1 MSNSPNQ
8 IPVFI
13 HPAIKNLNVRQ
24 ISKIIASKII
34 EKTELNLQ
42 YNSLFCTKLNVATDF
57 NTYEAVAYYI
67 DNQYFE
73 KYGFKKPTLINI
85 QTVYEELFSDF
96 SSIIKYELSF

>member
-1 MSNSPNQ
+1 MSNSPSQ

-13 HPAIKNLNVRQ
+13 HPSVRNLNVRK

-42 YNSLFCTKLNVATDF
+42 YNSSFCRQLNVATDL

-73 KYGFKKPTLINI
+73 KFGFSQFELIN
-85 QTVYEELFSDF
+85 V
-96 SSIIKYELSF
+96 SSIYDELLNDFQNIFWY

>member
-42 YNSLFCTKLNVATDF
+42 YNSLFCRRLNVATDL

-73 KYGFKKPTLINI
+73 KYGFNRSGLINFHEVYDEFWAEFSCRVNY
-85 QTVYEELFSDF
+85 QTC
-96 SSIIKYELSF
+96 I